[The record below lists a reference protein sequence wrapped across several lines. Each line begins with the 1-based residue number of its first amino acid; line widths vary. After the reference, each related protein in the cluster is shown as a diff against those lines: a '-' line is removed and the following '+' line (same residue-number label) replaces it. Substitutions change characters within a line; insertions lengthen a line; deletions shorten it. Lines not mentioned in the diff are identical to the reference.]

1 MNFQAF
7 VHPLVWL
14 RLYIVHK
21 LQVCALVWGNI
32 CQILWC
38 IPMIGKFTIIYFEE
52 VETVKIPV
60 NTCWQWFL
68 ICWAAK
74 PRKLQEH
81 ARCMVALYGLYTI
94 VYPEPK
100 WPLWRLTPRVFVQAL
115 GMSQQPR
122 VDGECDR
129 GGSEGVHLRVYPPE
143 IQGGNGEIPKKV
155 EVWMGKST
163 INGGFS
169 IAILVYW
176 RVSLVSHL
184 IPWLWWRSNKWIV

>member
-38 IPMIGKFTIIYFEE
+38 IPMIGKLTIIYFEE
-52 VETVKIPV
+52 VETVKIQV

-94 VYPEPK
+94 IYPEPK
-100 WPLWRLTPRVFVQAL
+100 WPLWRLTPRAQGCSSRRL
-115 GMSQQPR
+115 ERRNSP
-122 VDGECDR
+122 
-129 GGSEGVHLRVYPPE
+129 GSMANAIEGDQKAE
-143 IQGGNGEIPKKV
+143 IQRGNGKSPKK
-155 EVWMGKST
+155 
-163 INGGFS
+163 
-169 IAILVYW
+169 W
-176 RVSLVSHL
+176 RFEWVNPL
-184 IPWLWWRSNKWIV
+184 

>member
-52 VETVKIPV
+52 VETVKILV

-74 PRKLQEH
+74 PRKLQ
-81 ARCMVALYGLYTI
+81 RTCTMYGCTI
-94 VYPEPK
+94 WAVYHYIPRTQMTTLEVDPK
-100 WPLWRLTPRVFVQAL
+100 GPRVFVPGAWNVATAP
-115 GMSQQPR
+115 GRWRMRS
-122 VDGECDR
+122 R
-129 GGSEGVHLRVYPPE
+129 GIRRRKSNGAMGNPQKS
-143 IQGGNGEIPKKV
+143 GGLNG
-155 EVWMGKST
+155 
-163 INGGFS
+163 
-169 IAILVYW
+169 
-176 RVSLVSHL
+176 
-184 IPWLWWRSNKWIV
+184 